1 MIKVKLT
8 NPSEEVSSAPLVPEV
23 PPEPLK
29 PKIKL
34 VEPEEKIQI
43 KVNKPIPARVILP
56 INIKK
61 TLGGDILIKYHPLI
75 DIMVI
80 PAANKIVTLAK
91 DNKARDTYSAQK
103 ELFELL
109 RSFGLINPDSIQ
121 GGSTYGSL
129 EDTFPQSNE
138 VDSVSAILV
147 GIYKLLQQ
155 YQQYSEIER
164 NYEETFENWLTEP
177 EEGEYTDY
185 ETAMSTHRV
194 RKGSIDPKQKAFGLL
209 FRI

>member
-1 MIKVKLT
+1 MIKVKLP
-8 NPSEEVSSAPLVPEV
+8 NQEEAQPEV
-23 PPEPLK
+23 PVAPPEPQK
-29 PKIKL
+29 PKIKMA
-34 VEPEEKIQI
+34 EPDNKIQ
-43 KVNKPIPARVILP
+43 VSLNKTIPARVILP

-61 TLGGDILIKYHPLI
+61 TLDGNILIKDHPLI
-75 DIMVI
+75 DIMVL
-80 PAANKIVTLAK
+80 PAANKVITMAK
-91 DNKARDTYSAQK
+91 DNKSRDTYSAQK
-103 ELFELL
+103 DLFELL
-109 RSFGLINPDSIQ
+109 RSFGLITPDSIQ

-129 EDTFPQSNE
+129 EAIYPQSDK
-138 VDSVSAILV
+138 VDSLSAVLV

-155 YQQYSEIER
+155 HQQYSKIQTD
-164 NYEETFENWLTEP
+164 YEEEFESYLTDP

>member
-61 TLGGDILIKYHPLI
+61 TLGGDILIKDHPLI

-103 ELFELL
+103 
-109 RSFGLINPDSIQ
+109 
-121 GGSTYGSL
+121 
-129 EDTFPQSNE
+129 
-138 VDSVSAILV
+138 
-147 GIYKLLQQ
+147 
-155 YQQYSEIER
+155 
-164 NYEETFENWLTEP
+164 
-177 EEGEYTDY
+177 
-185 ETAMSTHRV
+185 
-194 RKGSIDPKQKAFGLL
+194 
-209 FRI
+209 

>member
-8 NPSEEVSSAPLVPEV
+8 NPSEEVSSAPTVPEV
-23 PPEPLK
+23 PLAPPK

-61 TLGGDILIKYHPLI
+61 TLSGDILIKDHPLI

-80 PAANKIVTLAK
+80 PTANKVVTLAK

-129 EDTFPQSNE
+129 EAVFPQSNE

-164 NYEETFENWLTEP
+164 NYEETFENWLTDP

>member
-8 NPSEEVSSAPLVPEV
+8 NPSSEEIPQVPEV
-23 PPEPLK
+23 PVEPPK

-34 VEPEEKIQI
+34 VEPEEKIQV

-61 TLGGDILIKYHPLI
+61 TLDGNILIKDHPLI
-75 DIMVI
+75 DIMII
-80 PAANKIVTLAK
+80 PSVNKVVTLAK

-103 ELFELL
+103 ELHELL
-109 RSFGLINPDSIQ
+109 RSFGLINPDSVQ

-129 EDTFPQSNE
+129 EAIYPQSSE
-138 VDSVSAILV
+138 VDAVSALLV

-155 YQQYSEIER
+155 YEQYSKIER
-164 NYEETFENWLTEP
+164 DYEETFEEWLTDP

>member
-8 NPSEEVSSAPLVPEV
+8 NPSEETPQAPIM
-23 PPEPLK
+23 PPEPSI
-29 PKIKL
+29 PKVRL
-34 VEPEEKIQI
+34 VEPEEKIQV
-43 KVNKPIPARVILP
+43 KVNKPIPAKVVLP

-61 TLGGDILIKYHPLI
+61 TLDGNILIKDHPLI
-75 DIMVI
+75 DIMII
-80 PAANKIVTLAK
+80 PSANKVVTLAK
-91 DNKARDTYSAQK
+91 DNKSRDTYSSQK
-103 ELFELL
+103 DLYELL
-109 RSFGLINPDSIQ
+109 RSFGLITPDSVQ

-129 EDTFPQSNE
+129 EATYPQSDK
-138 VDSVSAILV
+138 VDAVSALLV

-155 YQQYSEIER
+155 HEQYSKIQTD
-164 NYEETFENWLTEP
+164 YEDNFEDSLTEP
-177 EEGEYTDY
+177 ESGEYTDY

>member
-8 NPSEEVSSAPLVPEV
+8 NPSEEVSSAPTVPEV
-23 PPEPLK
+23 PLTPPK

-61 TLGGDILIKYHPLI
+61 TLSGDILIKDHPLI

-80 PAANKIVTLAK
+80 PTANKVVTLAK

-129 EDTFPQSNE
+129 EAVFPQSNE
-138 VDSVSAILV
+138 VDSVLAILV

-164 NYEETFENWLTEP
+164 NYEETFENWLTDP
-177 EEGEYTDY
+177 GEGEYTDY

>member
-8 NPSEEVSSAPLVPEV
+8 NPSSEEIPQVPEV
-23 PPEPLK
+23 PVEPPK

-34 VEPEEKIQI
+34 VEPEEKIQV

-61 TLGGDILIKYHPLI
+61 TLDGNILIKDHPLI
-75 DIMVI
+75 DIMII
-80 PAANKIVTLAK
+80 PSVNKVVTLAK

-103 ELFELL
+103 ELYELL
-109 RSFGLINPDSIQ
+109 RSFGLINPDSVQ

-129 EDTFPQSNE
+129 EAIYPQSSE
-138 VDSVSAILV
+138 VDAVSALLV

-155 YQQYSEIER
+155 YEQYSKIER
-164 NYEETFENWLTEP
+164 DYEETFEEWLTDP

>member
-8 NPSEEVSSAPLVPEV
+8 NPSSEEIPQVPEV
-23 PPEPLK
+23 PVEPPK

-34 VEPEEKIQI
+34 VEPEEKIQV

-61 TLGGDILIKYHPLI
+61 TLDGNILIKDHPLI
-75 DIMVI
+75 DIMII
-80 PAANKIVTLAK
+80 PSVNKVVTLAK

-103 ELFELL
+103 ELYELL
-109 RSFGLINPDSIQ
+109 RSFGLINPDSVQ

-129 EDTFPQSNE
+129 EAIYPQSNE
-138 VDSVSAILV
+138 VDAVSALLV

-155 YQQYSEIER
+155 YEQYSKIER
-164 NYEETFENWLTEP
+164 DYEETFEEWLTDP